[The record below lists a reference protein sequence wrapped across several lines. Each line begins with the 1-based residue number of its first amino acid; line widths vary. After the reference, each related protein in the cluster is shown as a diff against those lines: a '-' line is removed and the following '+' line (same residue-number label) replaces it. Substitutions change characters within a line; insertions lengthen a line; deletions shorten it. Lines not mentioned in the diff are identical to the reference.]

1 MNEQVEHDHQLN
13 TDPLTSWLLFC
24 QTSKEQVVV
33 QSYMM
38 FIDLEQFNKETH
50 VCVCVQSSFSGRFF
64 D

>member
-13 TDPLTSWLLFC
+13 TDTLTSWLLFC

-38 FIDLEQFNKETH
+38 FI
-50 VCVCVQSSFSGRFF
+50 
-64 D
+64 